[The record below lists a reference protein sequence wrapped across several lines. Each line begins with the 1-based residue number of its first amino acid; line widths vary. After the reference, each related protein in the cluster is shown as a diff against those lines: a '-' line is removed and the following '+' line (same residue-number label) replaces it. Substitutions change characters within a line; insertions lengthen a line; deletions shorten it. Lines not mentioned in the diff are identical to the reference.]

1 MSREKQ
7 LKTVLKDKTGVNLFW
22 FPCGDNEQQTTS

>member
-1 MSREKQ
+1 MSTEKQ

-22 FPCGDNEQQTTS
+22 FPCSDNEQ

>member
-7 LKTVLKDKTGVNLFW
+7 LKTVLKDKIGVNLFW
-22 FPCGDNEQQTTS
+22 FPRSYNEQ